1 MRVKGHNFLER
12 LRGFPPNTFE
22 RKFSHGAFRLGL
34 GSLLSADELDFLLA
48 AAFFAALCNISFN
61 GLGGCGGKIKP
72 EREAH
77 RRALEAKFMAA
88 RDKLRASAGWRQL
101 SRAKRAAV
109 QGRFLT
115 VTVTVTVTDGELA

>member
-1 MRVKGHNFLER
+1 MRIKGHDFLKQ

-22 RKFSHGAFRLGL
+22 NKFSHGAFRLGL
-34 GSLLSADELDFLLA
+34 GSSLNPEELDFLLA
-48 AAFFAALCNISFN
+48 AAFLAALCNVSFN

-72 EREAH
+72 EREGH

-101 SRAKRAAV
+101 PRGKCAAI
-109 QGRFLT
+109 QRRFLT
-115 VTVTVTVTDGELA
+115 VTVVVTDSDPA